1 MPKLRYAEALNAAL
15 HEEMTLDPTIIL
27 FGEDIATYGGI
38 FRVTKGLLEAFG
50 PARVRDT
57 PISEQTLA
65 GMAVGA
71 AMVGLKPVL
80 EIMFADF
87 LPLTLD
93 ALINQAAMVPFI
105 WAGQVPMSLVLRTQ
119 GGGGSGAGAQHS
131 KTLDSLVAH
140 VPGLKVV
147 TPATPRD
154 AKGLLAAAIGDP
166 NPVVFIEHK
175 LLYNT
180 TGEVPDG
187 RFLLPI
193 GKAEVVRSGNDV
205 SIIANSRMVL
215 ESLKA
220 AEQLGADG
228 VSAEVVDLRTLR
240 PLDHET
246 ILASVRKTH
255 RAVIVHEGWRTGG
268 IGAEVAALIA
278 EEALDCLDSPIRRV
292 GARDLPIPYSAALE
306 AEVLPSA
313 ERIRETVRTLDL

>member
-15 HEEMTLDPTIIL
+15 HEEMTLDPAIIL